1 MINVAIIRNDTGSID
16 SFSISGHAFFAK
28 RGEDIV
34 CAGVSAVS
42 VGAINAIHEITGV
55 VPETEIDYEEGLLR
69 CVIPGNLSAQEQA
82 KIQILLEGMYYSLK
96 TIEEEYG
103 KHIRITFKN
112 QEVE

>member
-1 MINVAIIRNDTGSID
+1 MIDAAIYRNDSGLIQ
-16 SFSISGHAFFAK
+16 SFSISGHAFFAN
-28 RGEDIV
+28 RGKDIV

-42 VGAINAIHEITGV
+42 VGAINAIHELTGI
-55 VPETEIDYEEGLLR
+55 VPELEHGDGLLR
-69 CVIPGNLSAQEQA
+69 CALPENIPAQEQET
-82 KIQILLEGMYYSLK
+82 IQILLEGMVVSLR

>member
-1 MINVAIIRNDTGSID
+1 MIDAVIYRNDSGLIQ

-28 RGEDIV
+28 RGKDIV
-34 CAGVSAVS
+34 CAGVSAIA
-42 VGAINAIHEITGV
+42 VGTINAIHEITGV
-55 VPETEIDYEEGLLR
+55 TPEIENGEGLLR
-69 CVIPGNLSAQEQA
+69 CVIPGNLPAQEHDR
-82 KIQILLEGMYYSLK
+82 IQILLEGMYYSLK